1 MKKMKINN
9 YILYSIILSY
19 VVVVLYNIAWINST
33 LIILLILLICICI
46 NVFYIK
52 PTETVG
58 SNNEPRNF
66 PHVSVIIPAWN
77 EENIISRTIESVL
90 ISTYSNFDIIIVA
103 GGSDNTFKC
112 ADYFAK
118 NDSRITVIEQK
129 PLGKSTALN
138 TGLKYAI
145 GEIVILLDA
154 DCIVDK
160 NWFKYLVTPIIN
172 KEANITIGNF
182 QPFMLSWV
190 SLWYN
195 LNNIYLK
202 IVRNKKNFFGGSKAF
217 EKSVFKDINGL
228 NEKAY
233 SDDYYLSMHLK
244 KKYKIKFIE
253 KSIVQTDIPSTLVQ
267 YLQVETRWLRNQLH
281 TAFNSNKGRRKVIFN
296 YFKTIGFTLGLPIS
310 IILSVLNIIP
320 YTYIYIWVSCFFFM
334 MLLNISKPIYVY
346 RYTSDKIYLKY
357 IWVALYFPIIDYILG
372 LYALITYKKVTLFF
386 KGPRN
391 F

>member
-9 YILYSIILSY
+9 YILYIIILLY
-19 VVVVLYNIAWINST
+19 IVLLLYNIAWINNI

-46 NVFYIK
+46 NFFYIK
-52 PTETVG
+52 PIETVE
-58 SNNEPRNF
+58 SNNEPVNF

-77 EENIISRTIESVL
+77 EENIICRTIESVL

-103 GGSDNTFKC
+103 GGSDNTFKY

-118 NDSRITVIEQK
+118 RDSRITVIEQK

-138 TGLKYAI
+138 TGLKYAT
-145 GEIVILLDA
+145 GEIVIFLDA

-182 QPFMLSWV
+182 QPFIVSWV

-195 LNNIYLK
+195 VNNIYSK

-217 EKSVFKDINGL
+217 ERDVFKDINGL
-228 NEKAY
+228 NEKIY
-233 SDDYYLSMHLK
+233 SDDHYLTTHLEK
-244 KKYKIKFIE
+244 KNTIKFIE
-253 KSIVQTDIPSTLVQ
+253 KSIVQTDIPSTLIQ

-296 YFKTIGFTLGLPIS
+296 YFNIIGFTLGLPII
-310 IILSVLNIIP
+310 IILFVLNKIP

-346 RYTSDKIYLKY
+346 KYTSNKIYLKY
-357 IWVALYFPIIDYILG
+357 LWIALFFLIIDNILG